1 MHHCSVGV
9 ELCRRVAGIVSELFN
24 QVFVGFTEIILGN
37 RFNAKRNFTEMLDKI
52 SQQMIGQAL
61 FIGPLC
67 ITEDAM

>member
-24 QVFVGFTEIILGN
+24 QVFVGFTGSSGN